1 MIAFATLWLGI
12 VAGPLPVVVLAGP
25 EVARVELRLDGAPV
39 AELSGAPWAATLD
52 LGAEIAPHE
61 LVAVAWDAAG
71 APLGEARQLLN
82 MPRPFAEIEV
92 AVSRVEDGTEVR
104 LAWAGTGTAAPRS
117 VRAWLDGEP
126 LPGQGDPRLI
136 RLPSF
141 PDARARLLRIEA
153 DFPTGPVSREVVL
166 GGDITAA
173 IDIELTAVPLEVEG
187 DEPRADALRLEAP
200 GEPLTV
206 ISLERGLADL
216 VAVVDPAARPTLR
229 RLLDRAGQPRETMG
243 QGPWRRGA
251 RARTVTRFLAP
262 MREDHRLRLLLPVSE
277 RDTRYELFPVSP
289 ELPPGRAGLLAYLAQ
304 EAGDEAGAARLADAV
319 ALAATSAAS
328 EGRRRAVVLVLAPG
342 TADASLYSAAAVR
355 RYLARMRVPLAV
367 WVTGKP
373 SEALLAAWGDVRR
386 TDSVTSFERAARE
399 LADRLDRQR
408 VAWVEG
414 RYLPDRVFVAEGED
428 RVRVAGASDFD
439 LRTIRDELEAAGA
452 AAAAE
457 EEAARLAAE
466 AEAKAAARAARE
478 AAAAAL
484 VPAGLA
490 TRPFGPFQVATD
502 LRDERLVARLA
513 EVAGALAPSWRERF
527 GLAVEPAGTVLLFAQ
542 ERTFRDWLAEH
553 RAGGAGAPA
562 DRALEG
568 YAVSGTAALHAGE
581 ESPDEVAAVLVHELA
596 HLLTREAV
604 GRELPPWLEEGIAEE
619 LAMSRFD
626 DEGRVVAGSLRTNRR
641 VVPLGTA
648 PMGRA
653 TQIERMVSGPG
664 AALVMLVGTP
674 GSRVPLDE
682 LLAATPAAFASLAG
696 RQERYATA
704 GFFVRFLLAA
714 EARAGRFRGFLA
726 AAAAGGA
733 ADAPALEAALGRSL
747 AELER
752 EFVGWLRLTAMTSA
766 G

>member
-25 EVARVELRLDGAPV
+25 EVARVELRLDGVTV
-39 AELSGAPWAATLD
+39 AEMSGPPWAATID
-52 LGAEIAPHE
+52 LGGEIAPHE
-61 LVAVAWDAAG
+61 LVAVARDAAG

-82 MPRPFAEIEV
+82 MPRPWAEIEV
-92 AVSRVEDGTEVR
+92 AVSRVADGTEVR
-104 LAWAGTGTAAPRS
+104 LAWAGTGTAEPRS
-117 VRAWLDGEP
+117 VRGWLDGEP
-126 LPGQGDPRLI
+126 LPGPSDPHLI

-141 PDARARLLRIEA
+141 PDARARLLRVEA
-153 DFPTGPVSREVVL
+153 DFPTGVVSREVVL

-173 IDIELTAVPLEVEG
+173 MDIELTAVPLEIG
-187 DEPRADALRLEAP
+187 DDEPPADGLRLEAP
-200 GEPLTV
+200 GHPLTV
-206 ISLERGLADL
+206 ISLEKGLADL

-229 RLLDRAGQPRETMG
+229 RLLDRAGRPTETMG
-243 QGPWRRGA
+243 QGPWRRAA
-251 RARTVTRFLAP
+251 RTKTVTRFLAP
-262 MREDHRLRLLLPVSE
+262 LREDHRLRLLLPVSE
-277 RDTRYELFPVSP
+277 RDTRFELFPVSP
-289 ELPPGRAGLLAYLAQ
+289 ELPPGGAGLLAYLALETGQ
-304 EAGDEAGAARLADAV
+304 EAGATRLADAV

-355 RYLARMRVPLAV
+355 RYLARMRVPIAV

-373 SEALLAAWGDVRR
+373 SEELLADWGDARR

-399 LADRLDRQR
+399 LGDRLDRQR

-414 RYLPDRVFVAEGED
+414 RYLPDRVFVADGEH
-428 RVRVAGASDFD
+428 RARVAGASAFD
-439 LRTIRDELEAAGA
+439 LRTTRAELEAAA
-452 AAAAE
+452 DAAAAE

-466 AEAKAAARAARE
+466 AEARTAARAARE

-484 VPAGLA
+484 VPAGLG

-502 LRDERLVARLA
+502 LRDEWLVGRLA

-542 ERTFRDWLAEH
+542 ERGFRGWLAEH
-553 RAGGAGAPA
+553 RSGGSVAAA

-568 YAVSGTAALHAGE
+568 YAVSGTAALHAGA

-596 HLLTREAV
+596 HLLTRDAV

-619 LAMSRFD
+619 LAMSRLD
-626 DEGRVVAGSLRTNRR
+626 REGRVVSGSLRTNRR
-641 VVPLGTA
+641 VLALGA
-648 PMGRA
+648 GPGRA
-653 TQIERMVSGPG
+653 NQVERMVSGPG

-674 GSRVPLDE
+674 GARVPLGE

-704 GFFVRFLLAA
+704 GFFVRFLLG
-714 EARAGRFRGFLA
+714 EEGRAGRFRAFLA

-733 ADAPALEAALGRSL
+733 TDAPALEAALGRSL

-752 EFVGWLRLTAMTSA
+752 EFVGWLRVTAMTSA